1 MKKIEMFRVVSV
13 CSTTPPTMI
22 EPSEITK
29 AVETIGTAGVVS
41 TGSTTPRQA
50 VEPVEET
57 EAVEPVETAV
67 VVEPTGTT
75 EAVEPVETASLNVF
89 EPAETTPIEE
99 THANTNL

>member
-1 MKKIEMFRVVSV
+1 MFRVVSV
-13 CSTTPPTMI
+13 SSTTPPTMI

-41 TGSTTPRQA
+41 TSSNTLR
-50 VEPVEET
+50 
-57 EAVEPVETAV
+57 EAV
-67 VVEPTGTT
+67 
-75 EAVEPVETASLNVF
+75 

>member
-1 MKKIEMFRVVSV
+1 MFRVVSV
-13 CSTTPPTMI
+13 SSTTPPTMI

-41 TGSTTPRQA
+41 TSSTTPRQ
-50 VEPVEET
+50 
-57 EAVEPVETAV
+57 
-67 VVEPTGTT
+67 
-75 EAVEPVETASLNVF
+75 AVEPVETASLNVF